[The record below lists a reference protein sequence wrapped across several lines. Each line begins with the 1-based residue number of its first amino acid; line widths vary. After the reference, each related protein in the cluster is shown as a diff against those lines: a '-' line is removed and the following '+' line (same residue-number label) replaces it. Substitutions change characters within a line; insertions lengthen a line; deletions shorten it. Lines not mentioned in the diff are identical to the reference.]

1 MKLFNL
7 AIASMVDAN
16 TGHGVNRNFI
26 EQFASTTSDYQQRA
40 HEIRANFIIAVFGK
54 IKASVTQ
61 YFKDSK
67 ARAQD
72 RKDTEAILQ
81 MSDQILDDIG
91 LSHADL
97 HELRSGQVT
106 LEALGSRRELRRNEA
121 LDNQLSQSSGSV
133 SSNLRNIQSANQA
146 LFELKKCA

>member
-26 EQFASTTSDYQQRA
+26 ERFASTTTNYQQRA
-40 HEIRANFIIAVFGK
+40 HEIRANFIITIFGN
-54 IKASVTQ
+54 IKSSVTQ
-61 YFKDSK
+61 YFKDSN

-97 HELRSGQVT
+97 YELRSGQIT
-106 LEALGSRRELRRNEA
+106 LDALGSRRELRRNEA